1 MVVLNYNKTK
11 QIHKLMFTFMGLF
24 HEKFLLPFR
33 NEVDCRSDLKKN
45 HIKILN
51 ILYHENPKT
60 LTEIGKNLDI
70 EKGSLTALVDFLEEK
85 ELIIRAMDPK
95 DRRKSLIY
103 LSPQGKEKME
113 ERIAAFTEQMG
124 ESLAVFDAGDI
135 QAFENN
141 LQHVVDFLK
150 KVPV

>member
-1 MVVLNYNKTK
+1 MLNYNKTK

-24 HEKFLLPFR
+24 HEKFLLQFR

-103 LSPQGKEKME
+103 LSPKGKEKME
-113 ERIAAFTEQMG
+113 QRIAAFAAKMEA
-124 ESLAVFDAGDI
+124 SLATFDAEDI
-135 QAFENN
+135 QAFEDN
-141 LQHVVDFLK
+141 LQQVVEFLK